1 MLPEKIGRYEIR
13 AEVGRGGMA
22 TVYRAYDP
30 RFERE
35 VALKV
40 LPREMLHDPQFRVR
54 FEREAKTIAM
64 LEHPAIVPV
73 YDFGEEDGQPY
84 FVMRFMT
91 GGSLSDRL
99 KGGPL
104 SLAEAARL
112 FERLAPALDEAHA
125 RQIIHRDLK
134 PGNILFD
141 QYNEPYLSDFGIA
154 KLSEAQT
161 SVTGS
166 AIIGTPAYMSPEQ
179 AQGEGVDGRADIY
192 AMGIILF
199 EMLTGRQPFEGDTP
213 MSVVVKHITTP
224 PPHILDIQPNLPP
237 AIEPVIEKALA
248 KNKDERFGTTVEFAA
263 ALSAVARGEKADLK
277 TVHPSAAPSQP
288 TAPRLPA
295 ETRPAPRPAVTAPP
309 AGRRRRV
316 GLWLGLGFVLILVL
330 ILAAAAV
337 FLLPRLLPAVQTA
350 AATLPAATL
359 PQQQTPSPQEA
370 TAAPT
375 ETPTAPAE
383 TPTPAGPPV
392 LGGAD
397 QIALVS
403 GGDIWV
409 MDVDGGHLRQLT
421 TDGAAKTNL
430 QWSPDGR
437 QIIYISGRRVQA
449 VDFES
454 GAVTTLAEF
463 VTADYL
469 EAFEISPDGSQV
481 AISLNRELYVVPFDR
496 QALAGARSRTQLI
509 AMNGCF
515 SYSELGTTEAR
526 WSNDGQR
533 LAVGVLGVGPSNLR
547 AEMVRVFD
555 ISTCNS
561 ANPIILDTFPGPRFD
576 MSGYNVAPLIPSFDW
591 NGETLFVLNSAIRN
605 EGFGNLYSYDYV
617 THRAHL
623 LDPLGSTCCYRDAR
637 WSPDGT
643 YLLIA
648 YQDIRQGAESRTQLY
663 YLPFG
668 SIGTGAVYTPL
679 PLPEDF
685 FPTPRARPQ
694 MTLRSPRR

>member
-1 MLPEKIGRYEIR
+1 
-13 AEVGRGGMA
+13 MA

-35 VALKV
+35 VAVKV

-54 FEREAKTIAM
+54 FEREAKTIAL

-84 FVMRFMT
+84 FVMRFMP
-91 GGSLSDRL
+91 GGSLADRL
-99 KGGPL
+99 KQGPL
-104 SLAEAARL
+104 SLQEAARI

-125 RQIIHRDLK
+125 RNVIHRDLK

-179 AQGEGVDGRADIY
+179 AQGEAVDGRADIY
-192 AMGIILF
+192 ALGVILF

-224 PPHILDIQPNLPP
+224 PPHILDVRPDLPP
-237 AIEPVIEKALA
+237 AIEPVIEKSLA
-248 KNKDERFGTTVEFAA
+248 KNRDDRFGTAIEFAN
-263 ALSAVARGEKADLK
+263 ALAAVARGEPADLK
-277 TVHPSAAPSQP
+277 TAVRPAPP
-288 TAPRLPA
+288 TVARLPA
-295 ETRPAPRPAVTAPP
+295 QPPPAAPPRRRRLGLWIGLGLVLLLGAAAVLAAAWLFLPSLLPAFQAAATTVSAVTPAQPTPAVTPAQETPAITPAQETPLPP
-309 AGRRRRV
+309 V
-316 GLWLGLGFVLILVL
+316 
-330 ILAAAAV
+330 
-337 FLLPRLLPAVQTA
+337 T
-350 AATLPAATL
+350 
-359 PQQQTPSPQEA
+359 PQA
-370 TAAPT
+370 TAT
-375 ETPTAPAE
+375 SPA
-383 TPTPAGPPV
+383 TPAGPPV
-392 LGGAD
+392 VGGAD
-397 QIALVS
+397 QIAVVS

-421 TDGAAKTNL
+421 TDGAAKTDL

-449 VDFES
+449 VDFET
-454 GAVTTLAEF
+454 GAVATIAEF

-481 AISLNRELYVVPFDR
+481 AISLNRELYVVPFDL
-496 QALAGARSRTQLI
+496 QALAAARSRTQLI

-515 SYSELGTTEAR
+515 TYSDLGTTEAR

-533 LAVGVLGVGPSNLR
+533 LAVGVLTVGPSNLR
-547 AEMVRVFD
+547 AEVVRVFD
-555 ISTCNS
+555 ISACNS
-561 ANPIILDTFPGPRFD
+561 ASPIVLDTFPGPRFD
-576 MSGYNVAPLIPSFDW
+576 MSGYNVAPWIPSFDW
-591 NGETLFVLNSAIRN
+591 NGDTLFVLNSAIRN

-648 YQDIRQGAESRTQLY
+648 YQDIRLGAESRTQLY

-694 MTLRSPRR
+694 MALRPARR

>member
-1 MLPEKIGRYEIR
+1 MSPEKIGRYEIR

-35 VALKV
+35 VAIKV

-91 GGSLSDRL
+91 GGSLADRL
-99 KGGPL
+99 KQGPF
-104 SLAEAARL
+104 SLQEAARI

-125 RQIIHRDLK
+125 RKIIHRDLK

-154 KLSEAQT
+154 KLSEMQT

-179 AQGEGVDGRADIY
+179 AQGESVDGRADIY
-192 AMGIILF
+192 ALGIILF

-213 MSVVVKHITTP
+213 MSVVVKHITGT
-224 PPHILDIQPNLPP
+224 PPHILDIQPDLPP

-248 KNKDERFGTTVEFAA
+248 KNKDDRFATTVEFAE
-263 ALSAVARGEKADLK
+263 ALGAVARGEKTDLK
-277 TVHPSAAPSQP
+277 TV
-288 TAPRLPA
+288 
-295 ETRPAPRPAVTAPP
+295 TRPAPPTVTRLSAQPP
-309 AGRRRRV
+309 ARRKRI
-316 GLWLGLGFVLILVL
+316 GLWIGLG
-330 ILAAAAV
+330 AV
-337 FLLPRLLPAVQTA
+337 FLLGVAAVIAAGLLLPPSFRSAFQATSATA
-350 AATLPAATL
+350 PTVTPVPPIPAATSV
-359 PQQQTPSPQEA
+359 PQTPLPSATVEA
-370 TAAPT
+370 TAAQ
-375 ETPTAPAE
+375 PTA
-383 TPTPAGPPV
+383 PAGPPV
-392 LGGAD
+392 VGGAD

-403 GGDIWV
+403 GGNLWV
-409 MDVDGGHLRQLT
+409 MDVDGGNLRQLT

-437 QIIYISGRRVQA
+437 EILYISGRRVQA
-449 VDFES
+449 VDFET
-454 GAVTTLAEF
+454 GAVATIVEF

-469 EAFEISPDGSQV
+469 DAFEISPDGSQV

-496 QALAGARSRTQLI
+496 QALAAARSRTQLI

-515 SYSELGTTEAR
+515 SYSDLGTTDAR
-526 WSNDGQR
+526 WSSDGQR

-561 ANPIILDTFPGPRFD
+561 TNPIILDTFPGPRFD

-591 NGETLFVLNSAIRN
+591 NGDTLFVLNSAIRN

-643 YLLIA
+643 HLLIA
-648 YQDIRQGAESRTQLY
+648 YQDIRLGAESRTQLY
-663 YLPFG
+663 YIPFG

-679 PLPEDF
+679 PLPDDF

-694 MTLRSPRR
+694 MALRPARR